1 MAAPAQL
8 PLLIEDSVAVGK
20 PEHLST
26 VAIFS
31 ACKQFQNF
39 QKLNLIFKEREKFL
53 SFFTFLSHYIYIF
66 FLNLY
71 LYLLYRFH
79 NWFHDWFHKWFHDWF
94 HKWFQIFQSTCQ
106 SNIHANHFI
115 LYPHQ
120 SKKQFVGFLRIL
132 RQKFVILRR
141 KQQNY

>member
-20 PEHLST
+20 PEHLSA

-31 ACKQFQNF
+31 ASKQFQNF

-66 FLNLY
+66 FLIYIFIFYKGFMTGFTSGFMTGFISGFKYSNQPVNPTFMQIISSYIRIKARNNLS
-71 LYLLYRFH
+71 RFCEYY
-79 NWFHDWFHKWFHDWF
+79 D
-94 HKWFQIFQSTCQ
+94 
-106 SNIHANHFI
+106 
-115 LYPHQ
+115 
-120 SKKQFVGFLRIL
+120 KKS
-132 RQKFVILRR
+132 
-141 KQQNY
+141 

>member
-8 PLLIEDSVAVGK
+8 PLLNEDSVAVGK
-20 PEHLST
+20 PEHLSA

-66 FLNLY
+66 FLIYIFIFYIGFMTGFISGFISGFTSGFISGFKYSNQPVNPTFMQIISSYIRIKARNNLSDFCEY
-71 LYLLYRFH
+71 YDK
-79 NWFHDWFHKWFHDWF
+79 N
-94 HKWFQIFQSTCQ
+94 S
-106 SNIHANHFI
+106 
-115 LYPHQ
+115 
-120 SKKQFVGFLRIL
+120 
-132 RQKFVILRR
+132 
-141 KQQNY
+141 

>member
-20 PEHLST
+20 PEHLSA

-53 SFFTFLSHYIYIF
+53 SFFTFLTHYIYIF
-66 FLNLY
+66 FFKSISL
-71 LYLLYRFH
+71 
-79 NWFHDWFHKWFHDWF
+79 
-94 HKWFQIFQSTCQ
+94 S
-106 SNIHANHFI
+106 FI
-115 LYPHQ
+115 
-120 SKKQFVGFLRIL
+120 
-132 RQKFVILRR
+132 
-141 KQQNY
+141 

>member
-31 ACKQFQNF
+31 ASKQFQNF

-53 SFFTFLSHYIYIF
+53 SFLLFSLIISISF
-66 FLNLY
+66 F
-71 LYLLYRFH
+71 
-79 NWFHDWFHKWFHDWF
+79 
-94 HKWFQIFQSTCQ
+94 
-106 SNIHANHFI
+106 
-115 LYPHQ
+115 
-120 SKKQFVGFLRIL
+120 
-132 RQKFVILRR
+132 
-141 KQQNY
+141 

>member
-20 PEHLST
+20 PEHLSA

-66 FLNLY
+66 FLIYIFIFYIGFMTGFISGFISGFKYSNQPVNPTFMQIISSYIRIKARNNLSDFCEY
-71 LYLLYRFH
+71 YDK
-79 NWFHDWFHKWFHDWF
+79 N
-94 HKWFQIFQSTCQ
+94 S
-106 SNIHANHFI
+106 
-115 LYPHQ
+115 
-120 SKKQFVGFLRIL
+120 
-132 RQKFVILRR
+132 
-141 KQQNY
+141 

>member
-20 PEHLST
+20 PEHLSA

-66 FLNLY
+66 FLIYIFIFYIGFMTGFTSGFISGFKYSNQPVNPTFMQIISSYIRIKARNNLSDFCEY
-71 LYLLYRFH
+71 YDK
-79 NWFHDWFHKWFHDWF
+79 N
-94 HKWFQIFQSTCQ
+94 S
-106 SNIHANHFI
+106 
-115 LYPHQ
+115 
-120 SKKQFVGFLRIL
+120 
-132 RQKFVILRR
+132 
-141 KQQNY
+141 

>member
-20 PEHLST
+20 PEHLSA

-66 FLNLY
+66 FLIYIFIFYIGFMTGFTSGFISSFMTGFISGFKYSNQPVNPTFMQIISSYIRIKARNNLSDFCEY
-71 LYLLYRFH
+71 YDK
-79 NWFHDWFHKWFHDWF
+79 N
-94 HKWFQIFQSTCQ
+94 S
-106 SNIHANHFI
+106 
-115 LYPHQ
+115 
-120 SKKQFVGFLRIL
+120 
-132 RQKFVILRR
+132 
-141 KQQNY
+141 

>member
-20 PEHLST
+20 PEHLSA

-39 QKLNLIFKEREKFL
+39 QKLNLIFKEREISLFFYFSL
-53 SFFTFLSHYIYIF
+53 SLYLYLFF
-66 FLNLY
+66 NLY

-106 SNIHANHFI
+106 SNIYANHFI
-115 LYPHQ
+115 LYTHQ
-120 SKKQFVGFLRIL
+120 SKKQFVGFVRIL

>member
-20 PEHLST
+20 PEHLSA

-53 SFFTFLSHYIYIF
+53 SFFIFLIYIF
-66 FLNLY
+66 IFYIGFMTGFMTGFTSGFTSGFKYSNQPVNPTFMQIISSYIRIKARNNLSDFCEY
-71 LYLLYRFH
+71 YDK
-79 NWFHDWFHKWFHDWF
+79 N
-94 HKWFQIFQSTCQ
+94 S
-106 SNIHANHFI
+106 
-115 LYPHQ
+115 
-120 SKKQFVGFLRIL
+120 
-132 RQKFVILRR
+132 
-141 KQQNY
+141 

>member
-20 PEHLST
+20 PEHLSA

-66 FLNLY
+66 FLIYIFIFYIGFMTGFMTGFIIGFTSGFMTGFISGFISGFKYSNQPVNPTFMQIISSYIRIKARNNLSDFCEY
-71 LYLLYRFH
+71 YDK
-79 NWFHDWFHKWFHDWF
+79 N
-94 HKWFQIFQSTCQ
+94 S
-106 SNIHANHFI
+106 
-115 LYPHQ
+115 
-120 SKKQFVGFLRIL
+120 
-132 RQKFVILRR
+132 
-141 KQQNY
+141 

>member
-66 FLNLY
+66 FLIYIFIFYIGFMIGFMTGFISGFISGFKYSNQPVNPTFMQIISSYIRIKARHNLSDFCEY
-71 LYLLYRFH
+71 YDK
-79 NWFHDWFHKWFHDWF
+79 N
-94 HKWFQIFQSTCQ
+94 S
-106 SNIHANHFI
+106 
-115 LYPHQ
+115 
-120 SKKQFVGFLRIL
+120 
-132 RQKFVILRR
+132 
-141 KQQNY
+141 

>member
-8 PLLIEDSVAVGK
+8 PLLNEDSVAVGK

-66 FLNLY
+66 FLIYIFIFYIGFITGFMTGFTSGFMTGFISGFISGFKYSNQPVNPTFMQIISSYIRIKARNNLSDFCEY
-71 LYLLYRFH
+71 YDK
-79 NWFHDWFHKWFHDWF
+79 N
-94 HKWFQIFQSTCQ
+94 S
-106 SNIHANHFI
+106 
-115 LYPHQ
+115 
-120 SKKQFVGFLRIL
+120 
-132 RQKFVILRR
+132 
-141 KQQNY
+141 

>member
-1 MAAPAQL
+1 MMAAPAQL
-8 PLLIEDSVAVGK
+8 PLLNEDSVAVGK

-66 FLNLY
+66 F
-71 LYLLYRFH
+71 
-79 NWFHDWFHKWFHDWF
+79 
-94 HKWFQIFQSTCQ
+94 
-106 SNIHANHFI
+106 
-115 LYPHQ
+115 
-120 SKKQFVGFLRIL
+120 
-132 RQKFVILRR
+132 
-141 KQQNY
+141 

>member
-20 PEHLST
+20 PEHLSA

-66 FLNLY
+66 FLIYIFIFYIGFITGFTSGSMTGFMTGFISGFKYSNQPVNPTFMQIISSYIRIKARNNLSDFCEY
-71 LYLLYRFH
+71 YDK
-79 NWFHDWFHKWFHDWF
+79 N
-94 HKWFQIFQSTCQ
+94 S
-106 SNIHANHFI
+106 
-115 LYPHQ
+115 
-120 SKKQFVGFLRIL
+120 
-132 RQKFVILRR
+132 
-141 KQQNY
+141 

>member
-66 FLNLY
+66 FLIYIFIFYIGFMTGFTSGFISGFISGFKYSNQPVNPTFMQIISSYIRIKARNNLSDFCEY
-71 LYLLYRFH
+71 SDK
-79 NWFHDWFHKWFHDWF
+79 N
-94 HKWFQIFQSTCQ
+94 S
-106 SNIHANHFI
+106 
-115 LYPHQ
+115 
-120 SKKQFVGFLRIL
+120 
-132 RQKFVILRR
+132 
-141 KQQNY
+141 

>member
-20 PEHLST
+20 PEHLSA

-66 FLNLY
+66 FLIYIFIFYIGFMTGFMTGFISGFISGFTSGFISGFKYSNQPVNPTFMQIISSYIRIKARNNLSDFCEY
-71 LYLLYRFH
+71 YDK
-79 NWFHDWFHKWFHDWF
+79 N
-94 HKWFQIFQSTCQ
+94 S
-106 SNIHANHFI
+106 
-115 LYPHQ
+115 
-120 SKKQFVGFLRIL
+120 
-132 RQKFVILRR
+132 
-141 KQQNY
+141 

>member
-66 FLNLY
+66 FLIYIFIFYIGFITGFTSGFISGFKYSNQPVNPTFMQIISSYIRIKARNNLSDFCEY
-71 LYLLYRFH
+71 YDK
-79 NWFHDWFHKWFHDWF
+79 N
-94 HKWFQIFQSTCQ
+94 S
-106 SNIHANHFI
+106 
-115 LYPHQ
+115 
-120 SKKQFVGFLRIL
+120 
-132 RQKFVILRR
+132 
-141 KQQNY
+141 

>member
-31 ACKQFQNF
+31 ASKQFQNF

-66 FLNLY
+66 FLIYIFIFYIGFMTGFTSGFITGFTSGFISGFISGFKYSNQPVNPTFMQIISSYIRIKARNNLSDFCEY
-71 LYLLYRFH
+71 YDK
-79 NWFHDWFHKWFHDWF
+79 N
-94 HKWFQIFQSTCQ
+94 S
-106 SNIHANHFI
+106 
-115 LYPHQ
+115 
-120 SKKQFVGFLRIL
+120 
-132 RQKFVILRR
+132 
-141 KQQNY
+141 

>member
-20 PEHLST
+20 PEHLSA

-31 ACKQFQNF
+31 ASKQFQNF

-66 FLNLY
+66 IFYIGFMTGFTSGFMTGFMTGFISGFISGFKYSNQPVNPTFMQIISSYIRIKARNNLSDFCEY
-71 LYLLYRFH
+71 YDK
-79 NWFHDWFHKWFHDWF
+79 N
-94 HKWFQIFQSTCQ
+94 S
-106 SNIHANHFI
+106 
-115 LYPHQ
+115 
-120 SKKQFVGFLRIL
+120 
-132 RQKFVILRR
+132 
-141 KQQNY
+141 

>member
-20 PEHLST
+20 PEHLSA

-53 SFFTFLSHYIYIF
+53 SLFTFLSHYIYIF
-66 FLNLY
+66 FLIYIFIFYIGFITGFMTGFISGFISGFKYSNQPVNPTFMQIISSYIRIKARNNLSDFCEY
-71 LYLLYRFH
+71 YDK
-79 NWFHDWFHKWFHDWF
+79 N
-94 HKWFQIFQSTCQ
+94 S
-106 SNIHANHFI
+106 
-115 LYPHQ
+115 
-120 SKKQFVGFLRIL
+120 
-132 RQKFVILRR
+132 
-141 KQQNY
+141 

>member
-20 PEHLST
+20 PEHLSA

-31 ACKQFQNF
+31 ASKQFQNF

-66 FLNLY
+66 FLIYIFIFYIGFMTGFTSGFMTGFISGFISGFKYSNQPVNPTFMQIISSYIRIKARNNL
-71 LYLLYRFH
+71 
-79 NWFHDWFHKWFHDWF
+79 
-94 HKWFQIFQSTCQ
+94 S
-106 SNIHANHFI
+106 
-115 LYPHQ
+115 
-120 SKKQFVGFLRIL
+120 GFCEYYD
-132 RQKFVILRR
+132 K
-141 KQQNY
+141 NS

>member
-20 PEHLST
+20 PEHLSA

-31 ACKQFQNF
+31 ASKQFQNL

-66 FLNLY
+66 FLIYIFIFYIGFITGFMTGFMTGFTSGFISGFISGFKYSNQPVNPTFMQIISSYIRIKARNNLSDFCEY
-71 LYLLYRFH
+71 YDK
-79 NWFHDWFHKWFHDWF
+79 N
-94 HKWFQIFQSTCQ
+94 S
-106 SNIHANHFI
+106 
-115 LYPHQ
+115 
-120 SKKQFVGFLRIL
+120 
-132 RQKFVILRR
+132 
-141 KQQNY
+141 